1 MFDYNAKTVIE
12 TKSELDE
19 KKLPDFSKLAK
30 IESKGV
36 TEACITEA
44 KDETELQKQ
53 EQHNVKFTK
62 IESKGVTEACNVTE
76 SEGDK
81 KEMGDVMELKK
92 KKPPDLNKF
101 DHNAKVEI
109 SKDRMELKE

>member
-36 TEACITEA
+36 TEA